1 MQLFTDN
8 NTIKM
13 NDKISL
19 FNKIVIIYLI
29 IYFSVFCKTEETNIS
44 YSKLCIEFIFC
55 VLSTCA

>member
-13 NDKISL
+13 NDKISI

-29 IYFSVFCKTEETNIS
+29 IKTEETNIS
-44 YSKLCIEFIFC
+44 YSKLCIEFIYC